1 VNEIPQNVAGWLASP
16 KLDGCRCFWT
26 GNTFASRHGRIFTPP
41 ASWLAGMPACR
52 LDGELYAGIQSFDEL
67 VSAIQRNRNP
77 WENVTFQIFDLGQLR
92 QPIESRLAAL
102 ASLPLPPHCQLVPHR
117 PLEGLDDLDR
127 MEAEIVAAGGEGVC
141 IREPGSFYRPNGFLK
156 VKRLFPDLNRSILD

>member
-1 VNEIPQNVAGWLASP
+1 
-16 KLDGCRCFWT
+16 
-26 GNTFASRHGRIFTPP
+26 
-41 ASWLAGMPACR
+41 MPTCR

-117 PLEGLDDLDR
+117 PLEDLDDLDR